1 MRTRWER
8 LGALAVAL
16 TLVVGGV
23 SVVGVHPAS
32 AAAPIEMRGA
42 EFGAPALYRMQQTT
56 PAASENGA
64 AADAE
69 TADATEKGAA
79 NGPEAADA
87 TENETA
93 DGPEA
98 AEDAENEAAEAPGD
112 ETVDGIVCEQ
122 QGEHE
127 GENEGC

>member
-1 MRTRWER
+1 MRTRWEQ

-23 SVVGVHPAS
+23 SVLGARPAA
-32 AAAPIEMRGA
+32 AAAPIVTRGV

-56 PAASENGA
+56 PTATENGA
-64 AADAE
+64 ADGSE
-69 TADATEKGAA
+69 T
-79 NGPEAADA
+79 ADA

-98 AEDAENEAAEAPGD
+98 AGDSENEATEAPGD
-112 ETVDGIVCEQ
+112 EVVDGIVCEQ